1 MARRLTLKAIEELEA
16 KVSAT
21 GTESRSAVFGICGM
35 DKQVLRCWSVVNG
48 IPEPSSD
55 APTILIP
62 ERLEKLLWPKRRKI
76 VVGGRGSAKTR
87 TIISILTEFA
97 RMQTERIVCFR
108 EVMKSI
114 ADSSYQEVVD
124 EINRKGHAEDFRV
137 IEAKISVPSNGS
149 RFTFDGLLRNQTKVK
164 GYAGATRAWVEEAE
178 TVSRTSW
185 DVLFPTLRAKG
196 SEIWVSFNPREETD
210 PTWADLVAPH
220 WPDAVDGIY
229 EDDETLII
237 ECNFEHNPWFTEE
250 LAMERDRMARTDPD
264 RYAWIWLGQFRKRSD
279 VKVLNGK
286 WRVEEFVPHSG
297 WDGPY
302 FGADFGF
309 SSDPSTLNKCWI
321 ASGKLY
327 IEYEANDKH
336 VELDDM
342 WHFYAGM
349 EGATDEQKAYAERR
363 KQQGKKIY
371 EGIPGARKYK
381 IYGDSARPETISHIA
396 KHGFRI
402 EGVEKWA
409 GSVED
414 GIAFLRSFEE
424 IIIHPRCKHTIA
436 EANAYEY
443 KTDRLTGDVL
453 PDLVDANNHH
463 WDAIRY
469 AVGKLIRRGKK
480 STIHL

>member
-1 MARRLTLKAIEELEA
+1 MGKKLSARAIEALEA
-16 KVSAT
+16 KIAAT

-76 VVGGRGSAKTR
+76 VWGGRGSAKTR

-97 RMQTERIVCFR
+97 RMQTERVVCLR
-108 EVMKSI
+108 EIMKSI
-114 ADSSYQEVVD
+114 ADSSYQEIVD
-124 EINRKGHAEDFRV
+124 EINRKGHSEDFRV
-137 IEAKISVPSNGS
+137 IEAKISVPANGS
-149 RFTFDGLLRNQTKVK
+149 RFTFDGLLRNQTKIK

-185 DVLFPTLRAKG
+185 DILFPTLRAKG
-196 SEIWVSFNPREETD
+196 SEIWVSMNPREQSD
-210 PTWADLVAPH
+210 PSWADLIEPH
-220 WPDAVDGIY
+220 WADAVDGIY

-237 ECNFEHNPWFTEE
+237 QCNFEHNPWFTEE
-250 LAMERDRMARTDPD
+250 LALERDRMARTDPD

-286 WRVEEFVPHSG
+286 WKVQEFTPSSG

-309 SSDPSTLNKCWI
+309 SSDPSTLNKCWV
-321 ASGKLY
+321 ANGRLY
-327 IEYEANDKH
+327 IEYEAHDKH

-349 EGATDEQKAYAERR
+349 EGATDAQKSYAERR
-363 KQQGKKIY
+363 KREGKKIY

-396 KHGFRI
+396 KHGFKI

-436 EANAYEY
+436 EANAYKY
-443 KTDRLTGDVL
+443 KTDRLTGDVM

-469 AVGKLIRRGKK
+469 AIGKLIRRGKK